1 MLLLERMR
9 WCAAGLLH
17 REEGQTTAEYAL
29 VILAA
34 AAVAVV
40 LIAWA
45 HSSGKLP
52 DVLRPGDRQRHG
64 ERRVRRRGRE
74 EQGASA
80 VEFALVLPLLLVVA
94 LALVQV
100 GLLVRDR
107 LLVEAA
113 ARAGARTAAV
123 EADQAAIVD
132 AVARS
137 APDLDAGAL
146 TVAVSR
152 AGAQGDPVSVTV
164 GYTSA
169 IRVPFIGWL
178 ITHGVG
184 MESTATDRQEFG

>member
-1 MLLLERMR
+1 MR
-9 WCAAGLLH
+9 
-17 REEGQTTAEYAL
+17 RR
-29 VILAA
+29 
-34 AAVAVV
+34 
-40 LIAWA
+40 
-45 HSSGKLP
+45 S
-52 DVLRPGDRQRHG
+52 HG
-64 ERRVRRRGRE
+64 ER
-74 EQGASA
+74 GASA
-80 VEFALVLPLLLVVA
+80 VEFALVLPLLLMVA

-123 EADQAAIVD
+123 EADRAAIAD

-146 TVAVSR
+146 TVGVARV
-152 AGAQGDPVSVTV
+152 GTQGDPVTVTV

-178 ITHGVG
+178 ITHGVA
-184 MESTATDRQEFG
+184 MTSTATDRQEFG